1 LLDIAAV
8 KRQHALLQGTLVAQ
22 GSFSVYDTSS
32 LHRANGWPNRIG
44 EDIVLT
50 WAMLRAGG
58 RTTFEPTA
66 LAFTVVPQTLR
77 HFVRQRQRWASG
89 MVEGLR
95 DHGVSL
101 LTMRR
106 YFAHSIGTNY
116 AFRYL
121 DCVYTL
127 GFIPGV
133 ALAFTGNFAIA
144 GPMTLAVIAALRC
157 NRRSKFVRQRR
168 AFRTVGA
175 RPRRNILGFVG
186 YLLFYPF
193 LVAPIAFTGY
203 VLELAGSRRVW

>member
-1 LLDIAAV
+1 V
-8 KRQHALLQGTLVAQ
+8 KRQQALLQGTLVAQ

-50 WAMLRAGG
+50 LAMLRGWTHDV
-58 RTTFEPTA
+58 RTTA

-77 HFVRQRQRWASG
+77 HFARQRQRWARG

-95 DHGVSL
+95 DHSVSL

-106 YFAHSIGTNY
+106 YFAHSIGANY
-116 AFRYL
+116 AFPYL

-144 GPMTLAVIAALRC
+144 GPMTLAVLPLSVAIAGVM
-157 NRRSKFVRQRR
+157 FVRQRR

-175 RPRRNILGFVG
+175 RPRRNILGFAG

-193 LVAPIAFTGY
+193 LVAPIAFTGC